1 MSSDRSRFER
11 TSPSALT
18 FAKLLGDGPMARVAL
33 EASLAELRAAAFIVS
48 KAGTVLHMNE
58 EGAKRAAGSTDRLRA
73 ELARAVKSLGDENEA
88 GPALVTPLR
97 CESTEEYFLVVFREP
112 ASPQENVA
120 WGASLWELTPRQ
132 TEVLSLLSEGFSNKT
147 IAARLGCAERTVEAH
162 LTAIFDK
169 SGFKGRTE
177 LLAAM
182 ARNNTRKA

>member
-33 EASLAELRAAAFIVS
+33 EASLAELRAPAFIVS
-48 KAGTVLHMNE
+48 ATGTVLHMNA
-58 EGAKRAAGSTDRLRA
+58 EGLKKSGGTPDQLRDELVRAM
-73 ELARAVKSLGDENEA
+73 KSLGDETQA
-88 GPALVTPLR
+88 GAALVTPLR
-97 CESTEEYFLVVFREP
+97 CESAEPYFLVVFREP
-112 ASPQENVA
+112 ASLTDNVG

-132 TEVLSLLSEGFSNKT
+132 TEVLALLSEGFSNKT

-162 LTAIFDK
+162 LTAIFEK
-169 SGFKGRTE
+169 SGFKGRSE

-182 ARNNTRKA
+182 ARNKP